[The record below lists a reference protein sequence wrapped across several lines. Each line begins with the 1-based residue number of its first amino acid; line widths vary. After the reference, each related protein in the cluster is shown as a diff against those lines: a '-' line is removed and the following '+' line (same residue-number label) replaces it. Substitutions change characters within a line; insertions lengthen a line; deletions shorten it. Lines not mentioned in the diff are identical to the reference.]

1 MKLMANRIRIESRG
15 DVVTDDRIFY
25 LPVPTEWE
33 CECIV
38 DRAIWKQ
45 DWERVRRPMS
55 LLKCDVCGAAKRE
68 AAYVNPPEVDISN
81 CLEGYEL
88 HGHIGEIRRVTLHAI
103 LIGGHVTAEVDEIV
117 ARHIKPKR
125 RRWRQRIV
133 DVTRFG
139 STAKEV
145 VKA

>member
-15 DVVTDDRIFY
+15 DVVTDDRIVY
-25 LPVPTEWE
+25 
-33 CECIV
+33 I
-38 DRAIWKQ
+38 Q
-45 DWERVRRPMS
+45 D
-55 LLKCDVCGAAKRE
+55 DGT
-68 AAYVNPPEVDISN
+68 EVDISN
-81 CLEGYEL
+81 CMTGYEL
-88 HGHIGEIRRVTLHAI
+88 HGEIGEARRVTLHAI
-103 LIGGHVTAEVDEIV
+103 LVGGHVTAEVEEIV

-125 RRWRQRIV
+125 RRWRQRII